1 MPKLPKIKWLLPM
14 GILTDEEF
22 TKMLEGGFL
31 RTIEHMDVVV
41 AGIIVSEMPRD
52 MPTYASCSAVLFKL
66 IVKSAFSV
74 VKINSEEFNDLL
86 DRFTMAFHI
95 LKGIKFTVVTKL
107 KVNIHLYRRQKLW
120 TCVLT

>member
-1 MPKLPKIKWLLPM
+1 MPKLPKIKWLLSM

-52 MPTYASCSAVLFKL
+52 MPTYTCFLLSC
-66 IVKSAFSV
+66 AF
-74 VKINSEEFNDLL
+74 
-86 DRFTMAFHI
+86 
-95 LKGIKFTVVTKL
+95 
-107 KVNIHLYRRQKLW
+107 
-120 TCVLT
+120 